1 MIDWRVI
8 YGKLTDIKIFLG
20 LIFLIYITLYF
31 IEYNIFI
38 KALNFSIQ
46 IIISLIP
53 LLILIYF
60 LTFIVNLLISK
71 KLVVKYMKLL
81 KGKKGAVIAAV
92 SGVISSGPIY
102 MWYPLLSD
110 FKKMGASD
118 NFIVIFL
125 YTRAIKLPLFPIMV
139 AYFGL
144 WYTTIFTCLL
154 FIFSFINGYLVDYLI
169 KKELIK

>member
-1 MIDWRVI
+1 MIDWRII
-8 YGKLTDIKIFLG
+8 YGKLTDIRTFLG

-31 IEYNIFI
+31 IEYSFFT
-38 KALNFSIQ
+38 KAITFSIQ

-71 KLVVKYMKLL
+71 KLVIKHMKFL
-81 KGKKGAVIAAV
+81 KGKKGAIIAAI
-92 SGVISSGPIY
+92 SGIISTGPIY

-139 AYFGL
+139 TYFGL
-144 WYTTIFTCLL
+144 WYTIIFTCLL
-154 FIFSFINGYLVDYLI
+154 FIFSFVNGYVVDYLI